1 MGTRAFAIVVPA
13 YKDSELGSSSI
24 ILADS
29 IEKVPAKNVGTGE
42 FILGD
47 TKVDPVMGG
56 IGSPAAFKQ
65 NQSLGI
71 WLQIYN
77 LQTDKITHKPS
88 ATVKYVIQD
97 LATSKDVLVHTETS
111 ADMSNA
117 ADQLTIEKT
126 LPLAS
131 LPPSTY
137 RLTITV
143 TDNLGHQTIS
153 PQSNFIIL
161 Q

>member
-1 MGTRAFAIVVPA
+1 GQ
-13 YKDSELGSSSI
+13 
-24 ILADS
+24 
-29 IEKVPAKNVGTGE
+29 

-47 TKVDPVMGG
+47 SKVMPVMGG
-56 IGSPAAFKQ
+56 IGSPAQFKQ
-65 NQSLGI
+65 SDSLGI
-71 WLQIYN
+71 WMQVYN

-88 ATVKYVIQD
+88 STIRYQIED
-97 LATSKDVLVHTETS
+97 LATLKTVLDHTETS
-111 ADMSNA
+111 TDMSNA

-137 RLTITV
+137 RLTLTV
-143 TDNLGHQTIS
+143 TDNLSKQHIS
-153 PQSNFIIL
+153 PQTNFIIL